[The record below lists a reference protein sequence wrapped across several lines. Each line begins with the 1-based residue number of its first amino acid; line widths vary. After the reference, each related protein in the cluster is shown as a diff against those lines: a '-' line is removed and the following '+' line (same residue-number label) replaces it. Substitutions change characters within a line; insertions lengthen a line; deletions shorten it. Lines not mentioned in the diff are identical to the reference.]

1 MGDARI
7 KFVESSI
14 DGAMKG
20 IKVLVF
26 TDELLFE
33 MGGSGQWSLI
43 KVFPRA
49 SIESLRMSSSPMV
62 GNGPL
67 GLDPVS
73 WTRCHLGYAASAS
86 VVETVAS

>member
-1 MGDARI
+1 
-7 KFVESSI
+7 
-14 DGAMKG
+14 MKG

-62 GNGPL
+62 GNGPFEGRQGPVTEL
-67 GLDPVS
+67 RHLRIQPSADPRDFGL
-73 WTRCHLGYAASAS
+73 
-86 VVETVAS
+86 